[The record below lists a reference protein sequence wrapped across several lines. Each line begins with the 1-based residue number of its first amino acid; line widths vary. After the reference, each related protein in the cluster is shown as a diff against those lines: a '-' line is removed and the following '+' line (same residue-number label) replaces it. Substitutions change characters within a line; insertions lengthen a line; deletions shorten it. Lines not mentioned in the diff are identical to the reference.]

1 MKQSPRF
8 IHFPTRQLFQPSCD
22 VAVPPRSWTFNHLAC
37 HSCRWAFSST
47 MWLYVHHVV
56 IYQPCGYISTMWL
69 PQCTSLIVIF
79 QAVPRGC
86 GRENVEASIFGSCH
100 WHSCFVSCSSTCRPL
115 RLDRADRV
123 RPLRLVAHTGSN
135 TESAGEAC
143 AHAAAYFKDCGRCA
157 HDLLAQ
163 SSRALAH

>member
-1 MKQSPRF
+1 MLQ
-8 IHFPTRQLFQPSCD
+8 
-22 VAVPPRSWTFNHLAC
+22 C
-37 HSCRWAFSST
+37 HPEAGLSIILPVTAAGGHS
-47 MWLYVHHVV
+47 L
-56 IYQPCGYISTMWL
+56 QPCGYISTMWL
-69 PQCTSLIVIF
+69 PRCTSLIVIF

-157 HDLLAQ
+157 HDVLAQ